1 MRFINSIARSKT
13 FNMIVGIMGLIA
25 IPLLIW
31 NLIMADPVNQI
42 FAFSELV
49 FLLLVFG
56 TFVNLAEGRRT
67 SSK

>member
-1 MRFINSIARSKT
+1 
-13 FNMIVGIMGLIA
+13 MIVGIMGLIA